1 MNDARGLFI
10 LPPYTSGLR
19 AYSNTPVMTKT
30 VPSPAPELDERGVQ
44 LAIERVQKAWNARDA
59 AALADCM
66 TEDVTMV
73 GMLGERYDG
82 REIVELSYRHVFDT
96 ILQGAHGTFTI
107 EKIRFLKP
115 DVALAILHQKV
126 TSHLPQSEIA
136 STARQRQMSDTLHD
150 SEARSTM
157 TFVKRGRTW
166 VIASLH
172 NTLVASVVT
181 GRSR

>member
-1 MNDARGLFI
+1 
-10 LPPYTSGLR
+10 
-19 AYSNTPVMTKT
+19 MTKT

-44 LAIERVQKAWNARDA
+44 LAVERIAKAWNARDA
-59 AALADCM
+59 AALAECM
-66 TEDVTMV
+66 TEDVVMV
-73 GMLGERYDG
+73 GMIGERYDG

-96 ILQGAHGTFTI
+96 ILQGSRGTFTL
-107 EKIRFLKP
+107 EKLRFLKP
-115 DVALAILHQKV
+115 DLALAVLHQTV

-136 STARQRQMSDTLHD
+136 STARQRQMSDQLHD

-166 VIASLH
+166 LVTSMH
-172 NTLVASVVT
+172 HTLVASVVT

>member
-1 MNDARGLFI
+1 MA
-10 LPPYTSGLR
+10 
-19 AYSNTPVMTKT
+19 KT
-30 VPSPAPELDERGVQ
+30 VPSPAPDFDERGVK
-44 LAIERVQKAWNARDA
+44 LAFERIAKAWNARDA
-59 AALADCM
+59 VALAECM

-96 ILQGAHGTFTI
+96 ILQGSTGTFTL
-107 EKIRFLKP
+107 ERLRFLKP
-115 DVALAILHQKV
+115 DVALVIMHQTV
-126 TSHLPQSEIA
+126 NSHLPQTEIA
-136 STARQRQMSDTLHD
+136 STARQRQMSDGLHT

-157 TFVKRGRTW
+157 TFIRRGRTW
-166 VIASLH
+166 LITSLH